1 MLTRVFGWAGPS
13 QHRDGGAIPA
23 WQPPERCDLTLEP
36 LGCQHATHVLWCEE
50 QPRERSFAAAND
62 EVFCE
67 QAARVRGGSGAYSD
81 TDVYWLFNRSSPC
94 VDKWDFC
101 ARENATKCPRAR
113 AWFENHRFSL
123 SMQRPWQC
131 ALDEESDAV
140 WWVQR
145 CARTCGICAEG
156 ESMFIQVYLLPVL
169 VAPI

>member
-1 MLTRVFGWAGPS
+1 MLTRVFGWGGPS
-13 QHRDGGAIPA
+13 QRRDGGAIPA

-36 LGCQHATHVLWCEE
+36 LGCRHAAHVLWCEE

-131 ALDEESDAV
+131 ALDEEEDPEMEQSREEEIKKSRKHRKFENFRD
-140 WWVQR
+140 W
-145 CARTCGICAEG
+145 
-156 ESMFIQVYLLPVL
+156 FFLFLPSWL
-169 VAPI
+169 